1 MMYKVQR
8 AVLVLAAVLLAAC
21 LLPSAAC
28 AESQRLLVLADT
40 EGDRV
45 SGANLAELRRIIAY
59 SGLRCDYADA
69 WRETALDGYDAVIVV
84 VAENRAMNEQTAY
97 ELRTGDRQV
106 FVVGSGAL
114 EQLASAVQ
122 VNGSIVV
129 RCETESGSTSDLLLS
144 RNGLTLLEGETAALG
159 GTLCVDSRT
168 YPLCKTL
175 GNVTQ
180 MAYCDAEEPLLAA
193 ALANYLQAW
202 LWPYRNDPLS
212 FGQYLVLDNVYPF
225 YEPEDLMA
233 VTDMLREEGVPYAV
247 CVMPVYENAD
257 YPSMK
262 RFCEWLRYIQSTGAG
277 IVLHAPLVSLENVDM
292 AVYMKQLNTAYSA
305 YTRYGV
311 YPLAIEVPEAYLF
324 SKRGLEAIAGFRTVL
339 MFQSDDQLS
348 DRVTGENP
356 AWYDGHQLIAPSML
370 NGGALTTAYA
380 QAIYLDVN
388 EELDTLRRYVQTL
401 KRSRRAL
408 KSLTD
413 MDNSVYVGSDYVYR
427 SAMGVVEVNG
437 EIVSLAYEPFAYE
450 EYKFDRGLEQY
461 LTNQILTSNRYI
473 MAFVLVAST
482 VFIIAILMSRRAMRW
497 DILHRRRYRPAS
509 TGKGEHRPKSEERG
523 LNEPD

>member
-1 MMYKVQR
+1 MYKVR
-8 AVLVLAAVLLAAC
+8 WMMLVLAAVLLAVC
-21 LLPSAAC
+21 LPPSAAC
-28 AESQRLLVLADT
+28 AEIQRILVLADT

-59 SGLRCDYADA
+59 RGLRCDYADA
-69 WRETALDGYDAVIVV
+69 WLETSLDGYDAVIVA
-84 VAENRAMNEQTAY
+84 VAENRTINEQTAY

-106 FVVGSGAL
+106 FVVGGGAL
-114 EQLASAVQ
+114 EQLARTVQ
-122 VNGSIVV
+122 VKGSIVV
-129 RCETESGSTSDLLLS
+129 RCETEAGSTSDQLLS
-144 RNGLTLLEGETAALG
+144 RSELTLLEGETAAIG
-159 GTLCVDSRT
+159 GTIFVDNQS

-180 MAYCDAEEPLLAA
+180 MAYCDAEEPVMAASLAT
-193 ALANYLQAW
+193 YLQAW
-202 LWPYRNDPLS
+202 MWPYRNDPTS
-212 FGQYLVLDNVYPF
+212 YGQYLVLDNIYPF

-247 CVMPVYENAD
+247 CVMPVYDNAD

-292 AVYMKQLNTAYSA
+292 AVYKKQLNTAYSA

-311 YPLAIEVPEAYLF
+311 YPLAIETPEAYLF
-324 SKRGLEAIAGFRTVL
+324 SKRGLEAISGFRTVL
-339 MFQSDDQLS
+339 LFRSDDQLS
-348 DRVTGENP
+348 DQVGGENA
-356 AWYDGHQLIAPSML
+356 AWYDGHQILAPSL
-370 NGGALTTAYA
+370 LDGGALTTTYA

-388 EELDTLRRYVQTL
+388 EDPDTLRKYVQTL

-427 SAMGVVEVNG
+427 SAAGVVEVNG
-437 EIVSLAYEPFAYE
+437 AIVSLAYEPFVYE

-461 LTNQILTSNRYI
+461 LTNQILTSNRNI

-482 VFIIAILMSRRAMRW
+482 IFIIAMLMSRQAMRRE
-497 DILHRRRYRPAS
+497 ILHRRHYKPAS
-509 TGKGEHRPKSEERG
+509 VGKDGHRPKTEERG